1 MPRDRRRESED
12 NIDSVLLKERLF
24 AAISERK
31 LELER
36 HQDKTDDQLKELRR
50 QVEKEQESRDEK
62 VSELHGRIDDEAN
75 KREERDR
82 ELQQLISNIKE
93 NVTIDKG
100 DQKKTNAL
108 NNFKLA
114 LLIGIA
120 AVIGSTL
127 ITLGVN
133 LLTSH
138 FESKKPPQQQVEEVP
153 FTE

>member
-36 HQDKTDDQLKELRR
+36 HQDKTDDQL
-50 QVEKEQESRDEK
+50 KEQESRDEK

-114 LLIGIA
+114 FLISIA
-120 AVIGSTL
+120 AVIGSAL
-127 ITLGVN
+127 VTLGVN

-138 FESKKPPQQQVEEVP
+138 FENKKPPQQQVEEVP